1 LRVLFY
7 AVRLYNRCMVLLP
20 LFIFILG
27 LLIGSFL
34 NVVILRM
41 NTGRSV
47 VTGRSKCARCGRV
60 LSWYELIPVFS
71 FLKLRGKCR
80 TCHTPISFQYP
91 LVELITGI
99 VFIMLYT
106 KIVLVQGLAVVPF
119 IIFAFLC
126 VVASLMIVILVY
138 DVKHKIIPDAAV
150 YPFILLSIV
159 SIVWRTFMHP
169 GFAPGAAVV
178 NGVFVALPFFL
189 LWFLSKG
196 RLMGFGDVK
205 LTLGIGWFLGLSM
218 GFMAVIF
225 AFWFGGVVGLFILAT
240 SRKHTMK
247 SEVPFAPF
255 LILGFAVAGL
265 WSITIQTLF
274 PLWQ

>member
-1 LRVLFY
+1 
-7 AVRLYNRCMVLLP
+7 MVLLP

-41 NTGRSV
+41 NTGRSA
-47 VTGRSKCARCGRV
+47 VTGRSKCARCSRV
-60 LSWYELIPVFS
+60 LSWHELIPVFS

-80 TCHTPISFQYP
+80 TCRAPISFQYP
-91 LVELITGI
+91 IVELITAI

-106 KIVLVQGLAVVPF
+106 KIALAGGLTGMSF
-119 IIFAFLC
+119 LIFAFLC

-150 YPFILLSIV
+150 FPFILLSII
-159 SIVWRTFMHP
+159 SIIWKTFTLE
-169 GFAPGAAVV
+169 GFMPGAAVV
-178 NGVFVALPFFL
+178 NGLLVALPFFL

-218 GFMAVIF
+218 GFMAVIL
-225 AFWFGGVVGLFILAT
+225 AFWFGGVAGLFILAT
-240 SRKHTMK
+240 SRKHSMK